1 MKSSEILH
9 ETYRLYKC
17 KDEFR
22 PQKDGRKPK
31 LSLLDDLE
39 VLCEQEL
46 EEGKTVNYVSIKVV
60 SKHRHNPSGNR
71 QRTYGSRRLKKK
83 KSNKSLAALEAN

>member
-1 MKSSEILH
+1 MKSSEILQ

-46 EEGKTVNYVSIKVV
+46 EEEGKTVNYVSIKVM

-71 QRTYGSRRLKKK
+71 QRTYGARHLKKK
-83 KSNKSLAALEAN
+83 KNLTNH